1 MIKGITESG
10 FNFKVSEE
18 LADDFEFLE
27 LLGDFSENPLMA
39 SKLADKMLGKDQKD
53 ALKEHLRGENGRI
66 KTSDMFRELTEII
79 TAFPKSKN

>member
-1 MIKGITESG
+1 MIKGTTESG
-10 FNFKVSEE
+10 FDFEVKEE

-39 SKLADKMLGKDQKD
+39 SKLADKMLGREQKE
-53 ALKEHLRGENGRI
+53 ALKEHLRGADGRI

-79 TAFPKSKN
+79 TAFPKN

>member
-1 MIKGITESG
+1 MIKGTTESG
-10 FNFKVSEE
+10 FDFEVKEE

-39 SKLADKMLGKDQKD
+39 SKLADKMLGREQKE
-53 ALKEHLRGENGRI
+53 ALKEHLRGNDGRI

-79 TAFPKSKN
+79 TAFPKN

>member
-1 MIKGITESG
+1 MIKGTTESG
-10 FNFKVSEE
+10 FNFEVKEE

-39 SKLADKMLGKDQKD
+39 SKLADKMLGREQKE
-53 ALKEHLRGENGRI
+53 ALKEHLRGEDGRI

-79 TAFPKSKN
+79 TAFPKN

>member
-10 FNFKVSEE
+10 FNFEVKKE

-39 SKLADKMLGKDQKD
+39 SKLADKMLGREQKE
-53 ALKEHLRGENGRI
+53 ALKEHLRGEDGRI

-79 TAFPKSKN
+79 TAFPKN

>member
-1 MIKGITESG
+1 MIKGTTESG
-10 FNFKVSEE
+10 FDFEVKEE

-39 SKLADKMLGKDQKD
+39 SKLADKMLGREQKEV
-53 ALKEHLRGENGRI
+53 LKEHLRGEDGRI

-79 TAFPKSKN
+79 TAFPKN

>member
-10 FNFKVSEE
+10 FNFEVKEE

-39 SKLADKMLGKDQKD
+39 SKLADKMLGREQKEV
-53 ALKEHLRGENGRI
+53 LKEHLRGEDGRI

-79 TAFPKSKN
+79 TAFPKN

>member
-1 MIKGITESG
+1 MIRGTTESG
-10 FNFKVSEE
+10 FNFEVVEE

-39 SKLADKMLGKDQKD
+39 SKLADKMLGREQKE
-53 ALKEHLRGENGRI
+53 ALKEHLRGEDGRI

-79 TAFPKSKN
+79 TAFPKN

>member
-1 MIKGITESG
+1 VIKGTTESG
-10 FNFKVSEE
+10 FDFEVKEE

-39 SKLADKMLGKDQKD
+39 SKLADKMLGREQKE
-53 ALKEHLRGENGRI
+53 ALKEHLRGEDGRI

-79 TAFPKSKN
+79 TAFPKN

>member
-1 MIKGITESG
+1 MIRGTTGSG
-10 FNFKVSEE
+10 FNFEAPEE

-39 SKLADKMLGKDQKD
+39 SKLADKMLGKEQKE
-53 ALKEHLRGENGRI
+53 ALKEHLRGEDGRI

-79 TAFPKSKN
+79 TAFPKN

>member
-1 MIKGITESG
+1 MIKGTTESG
-10 FNFKVSEE
+10 FNFEVKEE

-39 SKLADKMLGKDQKD
+39 SKLADKMLGREQKE
-53 ALKEHLRGENGRI
+53 ALKEHLRGEDGRI

-79 TAFPKSKN
+79 ITFPKN

>member
-1 MIKGITESG
+1 MIKGTTESG
-10 FNFKVSEE
+10 FNFEVVEE

-39 SKLADKMLGKDQKD
+39 SKLADKMLGREQKE
-53 ALKEHLRGENGRI
+53 ALKEHLRGGDGRI

-79 TAFPKSKN
+79 TAFPKN

>member
-1 MIKGITESG
+1 MIKGTTESG
-10 FNFKVSEE
+10 FNFKVVEE

-39 SKLADKMLGKDQKD
+39 SKLADKMLGREQKE
-53 ALKEHLRGENGRI
+53 ALKEHLRGEDGRI

-79 TAFPKSKN
+79 TAFPKN

>member
-1 MIKGITESG
+1 MIRGKTGSG
-10 FNFKVSEE
+10 FDFEVKEE

-39 SKLADKMLGKDQKD
+39 SKLADKMLGREQKE
-53 ALKEHLRGENGRI
+53 ALKEHLRGEDGRI

-79 TAFPKSKN
+79 TAFPKN

>member
-1 MIKGITESG
+1 MIKGTTESG
-10 FNFKVSEE
+10 FDFEVKEE

-39 SKLADKMLGKDQKD
+39 SKLADKMLGREQKE
-53 ALKEHLRGENGRI
+53 ALKEHLRGDDGRI

-79 TAFPKSKN
+79 TAFPKN

>member
-1 MIKGITESG
+1 MIRGKTESG
-10 FNFKVSEE
+10 FEFNVAEK

-39 SKLADKMLGKDQKD
+39 SKLADKMLGREQKE
-53 ALKEHLRGENGRI
+53 ALKEHLRGEDGRI

-79 TAFPKSKN
+79 TAFPKK